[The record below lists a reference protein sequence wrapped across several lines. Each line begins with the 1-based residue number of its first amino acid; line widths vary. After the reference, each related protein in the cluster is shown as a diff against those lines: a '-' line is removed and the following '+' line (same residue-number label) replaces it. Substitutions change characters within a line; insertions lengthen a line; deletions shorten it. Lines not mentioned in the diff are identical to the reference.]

1 MQVGRKRPAA
11 ILTFALCNF
20 HFAMFLFFLIPLG
33 HAAGTE
39 KDLEGIKKK
48 ISKEKQEITKVQKR
62 RARALYKWRRG
73 GSPFVLLNG
82 SSSVTELMQ
91 RKRYLEL
98 TLAYDH
104 NLVTYLRGESV
115 RQEALQRE
123 LAKKRE
129 EVEEQRRALVGIK
142 ESIRVEREKKKE
154 LLSSLRREKDTH
166 VRALKELE
174 QAALRLQ
181 KMMDEISRKSVVRP
195 VPAGGGF
202 EAMKG
207 KLEVPVR
214 GGGV

>member
-48 ISKEKQEITKVQKR
+48 ISKKKQELEKVGSSLRGRRDLLKR

-91 RKRYLEL
+91 RKRYL
-98 TLAYDH
+98 
-104 NLVTYLRGESV
+104 V
-115 RQEALQRE
+115 
-123 LAKKRE
+123 
-129 EVEEQRRALVGIK
+129 
-142 ESIRVEREKKKE
+142 
-154 LLSSLRREKDTH
+154 
-166 VRALKELE
+166 
-174 QAALRLQ
+174 
-181 KMMDEISRKSVVRP
+181 
-195 VPAGGGF
+195 
-202 EAMKG
+202 
-207 KLEVPVR
+207 
-214 GGGV
+214 